1 MGEEPNHMTTKKP
14 GPLST
19 IQYSQICSVHPKISC
34 VHSRY
39 YEKVRDVRQN
49 KGSILRASVEYIRL
63 LKEDLS
69 TKLQLDKLCRLQ
81 QYQNRKLLMQ
91 IQASKELTIGRKKVF
106 WSSFPPPPC
115 RRIFFWN
122 GCTYKGI
129 LCS

>member
-1 MGEEPNHMTTKKP
+1 LLTGEGGWDGGGAKSYDDEKAWSSINHSK
-14 GPLST
+14 LSDML
-19 IQYSQICSVHPKISC
+19 CCVHPISC
-34 VHSRY
+34 VHYRY

-91 IQASKELTIGRKKVF
+91 IQASKQLTSGRKKGF
-106 WSSFPPPPC
+106 
-115 RRIFFWN
+115 
-122 GCTYKGI
+122 
-129 LCS
+129 